1 MHLLK
6 TNLKT
11 QGYNLKI
18 CSKSNYIRN
27 TKVKARIIKTKITR
41 NKLTCYIKSSLKKV
55 TGGNTFEVLV
65 LYYGHIIILLLLL
78 LKLQKTNKI
87 SAAELCFFFFS
98 LPLIISQ
105 SLRFSL

>member
-6 TNLKT
+6 TSLKT

-18 CSKSNYIRN
+18 CSKSSYIRN
-27 TKVKARIIKTKITR
+27 TKDKARIIKTKV
-41 NKLTCYIKSSLKKV
+41 KTCYIKSSLKKV

-65 LYYGHIIILLLLL
+65 LYYAHIIILLLL

-87 SAAELCFFFFS
+87 PDDSDG
-98 LPLIISQ
+98 
-105 SLRFSL
+105 

>member
-1 MHLLK
+1 MLK

-18 CSKSNYIRN
+18 YSKSNYIRN
-27 TKVKARIIKTKITR
+27 TKDKTRIIKTKVTR

-55 TGGNTFEVLV
+55 TGGNTFGVLV
-65 LYYGHIIILLLLL
+65 LYYAHVIILLLLL
-78 LKLQKTNKI
+78 LKLQKQI

-105 SLRFSL
+105 PLRFIL